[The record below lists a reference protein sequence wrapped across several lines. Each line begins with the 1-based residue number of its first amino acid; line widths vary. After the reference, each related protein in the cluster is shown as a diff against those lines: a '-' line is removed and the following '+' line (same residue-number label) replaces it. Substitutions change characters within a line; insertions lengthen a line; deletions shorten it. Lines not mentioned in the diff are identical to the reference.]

1 MSSLPRVVVMDWGIG
16 GVDTL
21 QRLRARAAA
30 EWLYLSDSGQP
41 PYGLL
46 TDEALQ
52 GRIRAVAATF
62 APDLLVVACNAA
74 SAALLPNLCDCRVAG
89 VIGPGIALTLRQTE
103 PNALVGLLGGRRTI
117 EAGLHARALE
127 AAGRGVLAVVAQP
140 LSAHVEA
147 GRLAGPEL
155 EADLL
160 PLVVQVADCDAVL
173 LACTHYPALL
183 PRLSSLLPAMHWLDP
198 VEELVAELAPDLP
211 PLPEGAAPLAPRMM
225 TTGDPHQSERS
236 AALAFGARLGFWEG
250 VTLSRPPV

>member
-1 MSSLPRVVVMDWGIG
+1 MSALPRVVVMDWGIG

-21 QRLRARAAA
+21 QRLQARVGA

-46 TDEALQ
+46 DDAALQ
-52 GRIRAVAATF
+52 ARIRAVAATF

-74 SAALLPNLCDCRVAG
+74 SAALVPNLCACRLVG
-89 VIGPGIALTLRQTE
+89 VIEPGRALTLLQTA
-103 PNALVGLLGGRRTI
+103 PGDLVGLLGGRRTI

-127 AAGRGVLAVVAQP
+127 AAGRRTRGLVAQP

-155 EADLL
+155 DADLL
-160 PLVVQVADCDAVL
+160 PLEAALADCDAVL

-183 PRLSSLLPAMHWLDP
+183 PRLAELLPAMRWLDP
-198 VEELVAELAPDLP
+198 VEELVEQLATGLP
-211 PLPEGAAPLAPRMM
+211 SLGEDDFRRPPRMM
-225 TTGDPHQSERS
+225 TTGDAQASEL
-236 AALAFGARLGFWEG
+236 AAKLAFGAAFGPWERVVLRG
-250 VTLSRPPV
+250 

>member
-21 QRLRARAAA
+21 QRLQARVGA

-46 TDEALQ
+46 DDEALQ
-52 GRIRAVAATF
+52 SRIRAVAATF

-74 SAALLPNLCDCRVAG
+74 SAALVPNLCACRLVG
-89 VIGPGIALTLRQTE
+89 VIAPGIRLTLRQTASGE
-103 PNALVGLLGGRRTI
+103 RIGLIGGRRTI
-117 EAGLHARALE
+117 EAGLHAAALE
-127 AAGRGVLAVVAQP
+127 AAGRRTRGLVAQP

-155 EADLL
+155 DADLL
-160 PLVVQVADCDAVL
+160 PLVAELADCDAVL

-183 PRLSSLLPAMHWLDP
+183 PRLAELLPAMRWLDP
-198 VEELVAELAPDLP
+198 VEELVEQLATGLP
-211 PLPEGAAPLAPRMM
+211 PLGEGVAATLPRMM
-225 TTGDPHQSERS
+225 TTGDAQASEL
-236 AALAFGARLGFWEG
+236 AAKLAFGAAFGPFERVVLRG
-250 VTLSRPPV
+250 

>member
-21 QRLRARAAA
+21 QRLQARVGA

-46 TDEALQ
+46 DNEALQ
-52 GRIRAVAATF
+52 ARIWAVAATF

-74 SAALLPNLCDCRVAG
+74 SAALVPSLCACRLVG
-89 VIGPGIALTLRQTE
+89 VIEPGIALTLRQT
-103 PNALVGLLGGRRTI
+103 ALGERIGILGGRRTI

-127 AAGRGVLAVVAQP
+127 AAGRPTRGLVAQP

-147 GRLAGPEL
+147 GRLVGLEL
-155 EADLL
+155 DADLL
-160 PLVVQVADCDAVL
+160 PLVAALADCNAVL

-183 PRLSSLLPAMHWLDP
+183 PRLVELLPAMRWLDP
-198 VEELVAELAPDLP
+198 VEELVEQLAAELPALG
-211 PLPEGAAPLAPRMM
+211 EGGAAELPRMM
-225 TTGDPHQSERS
+225 TTGDAQASEL
-236 AALAFGARLGFWEG
+236 AAKLAFGAAFGPWER
-250 VTLSRPPV
+250 VALSAR